1 VKFRYLL
8 VGLCA
13 VGDGGED
20 DVGEDADDEEDADDD
35 DEDKDTDDNDD
46 DDDAEFKVGRSKLSC
61 LTRSASRKA
70 RLASCLAALSCK
82 YLYEGRPD
90 GASGE

>member
-1 VKFRYLL
+1 

-20 DVGEDADDEEDADDD
+20 DVGEDDVGEDDDEDAADD

-46 DDDAEFKVGRSKLSC
+46 DDDDDAEFKVGRGKLSC

-70 RLASCLAALSCK
+70 RLASFLAALSCK
-82 YLYEGRPD
+82 YLYEGRPN
-90 GASGE
+90 GASDE